1 MLRTVLKLFFF
12 LCVFFGIVLCAGL
25 FVAYQ
30 QLILRAPAAEMDPAQ
45 IERIL
50 GRESPVFYRDG
61 QQRVGVFFDAQ
72 HRRYVAYEQIPVTFV
87 NAIVA
92 AEDSRFFSHFGLDI
106 PGIIRAAIVNLKAG
120 RVVQG
125 GSTITQQT
133 AKNLFKRESRSFQSK
148 LKELLYAL
156 RLERHYSKKKILEFY
171 ANQFYVSGNGHGL
184 GVAAKYYFDK
194 EPAELTLLE
203 CAFIAGSVQRPGA
216 CNPFIKKTEAAQQQ
230 ARKTAQQRAHYAL
243 DKMLGLGM
251 IDAAAHRQAKEQELD
266 FRQGKT
272 VYDTNIVMDLVREG
286 LGAQVVEEALAQHGI
301 DNVATA
307 GLRIFTTV
315 DRQLHETALRA
326 LRQELSRLDV
336 RLDGYVRE
344 TVQGQ
349 YAELDYGGDPEIQLG
364 AFVFGTVQSVTGG
377 SSASPLVTVELGEK
391 RGQGVIER
399 KGLAELTD
407 AYAKWRR
414 QRWSTVTVAD
424 QAELL
429 AQIHPGDRVWVSVLS
444 VNAEGRA
451 ELELEKYP
459 RLQGGALVMRQGE
472 ILAMAGGSA
481 NRFFNRA
488 VNAKRTM
495 GSTFKTLLFGA
506 ALELGW
512 SSTDLLD
519 NRRNVFAYQGRPYF
533 PRPDHQSPHEQV
545 SLAWTG
551 VHSENLAAVWLLY
564 HLLDHLTPAQFR
576 DVAAH
581 LDLTPRQ
588 EKGGN
593 ESPRAFATRIRDRH
607 GILVHREI
615 LEEAAYEQ
623 ALLSMEA
630 DFLFDDGM
638 NEYRRLRSL
647 PYGRGHEGYLRQ
659 VSEQLSHE
667 KDAKE
672 RAELAL
678 RTGLLHKGYQQLRAT
693 GRAADAWR
701 QMWEGEGTAGAVGED
716 AARLR
721 GSGMFWLDGPGRY
734 GFSLHGQVP
743 AGATMISPEGIAS
756 RLAFADQ
763 AVIRAFWLDLRLDGW
778 LPFGMYHNLEEQQG
792 RELARLLSLPP
803 YSMGVLETLHDY
815 RLLVTLRYLIALG
828 HQLGISSPLEP
839 VLSFPL
845 GSNVVSLFETVR
857 MYEGLITGRSYG
869 VSRNGDRPDASEDG
883 LAIIERI
890 ESAEGE
896 VLYRRRPAGTKVVA
910 DAVSLELRDIL
921 RNVVQHGT
929 GRLAKEKVV
938 MPQLT
943 YAGEPAKRPAAVTI
957 PLFGKTGTANRY
969 INASFIGFVPGLET
983 SPETRLSLEG
993 GATIGVYVGF
1003 DDNQPMTRGSTRLAG
1018 AAGALPTWCELA
1030 GSVLARFSEEE
1041 LDELDLT
1048 FHGLVLDEPQLGQQ
1062 RLAVQ
1067 LGQGGVVP
1075 LGEAR
1080 VLAPTETGASVLA
1093 FGQLSDNGDFLPE
1106 RVFRPFWQEQE
1117 ASRQ

>member
-1 MLRTVLKLFFF
+1 MLRTVLKSLFF
-12 LCVFFGIVLCAGL
+12 LCIFVGIVLGAGL
-25 FVAYQ
+25 FFAYQ
-30 QLILRAPAAEMDPAQ
+30 QLILRAPASEMDPSQ

-72 HRRYVAYEQIPVTFV
+72 HRRYVAYEQIPPTFV
-87 NAIVA
+87 NAIIA
-92 AEDSRFFSHFGLDI
+92 AEDSRFFSHFGLDVV
-106 PGIIRAAIVNLKAG
+106 GIGRAALVNFKAG

-133 AKNLFKRESRSFQSK
+133 AKNLFKRESRSFRAK

-156 RLERHYSKKKILEFY
+156 RLEHYYSKKKILEFY

-194 EPAELTLLE
+194 EPAELSLLE

-230 ARKTAQQRAHYAL
+230 ARKTAHIRAHYAL

-251 IDAAAHRQAKEQELD
+251 IDDAAHRQAKEQELE

-286 LGAQVVEEALAQHGI
+286 LGAPVVEEALEQHGI

-344 TVQGQ
+344 AVQGQ
-349 YAELDYGGDPEIQLG
+349 YAELDYAGDPEILPG
-364 AFVFGTVQSVTGG
+364 AFVFGTVQSITGSG
-377 SSASPLVTVELGEK
+377 GAAPLVTVDLGEK
-391 RGQGVIER
+391 RGQGIIER

-414 QRWSTVTVAD
+414 QRWSTATATD

-429 AQIHPGDRVWVSVLS
+429 AQLHPGDRVWVSVLA
-444 VNAEGRA
+444 VNDDGRV

-459 RLQGGALVMRQGE
+459 RLQGGAMVMRQGE

-488 VNAKRTM
+488 VAAKRTM
-495 GSTFKTLLFGA
+495 GSTFKTLLMGA

-519 NRRNVFAYQGRPYF
+519 NRRNVFAYQGRPYY

-588 EKGGN
+588 GKTGS
-593 ESPRAFATRIRDRH
+593 ESPRAFAVRIRDQH
-607 GILVHREI
+607 GILTHREI
-615 LEEAAYEQ
+615 LEEAAYHQ
-623 ALLSMEA
+623 ALLTLEA

-638 NEYRRLRSL
+638 EEYRRLRSL

-659 VSEQLSHE
+659 VSEQLAHE

-678 RTGLLHKGYQQLRAT
+678 RNGLLYKNYKHLREV

-701 QMWEGEGTAGAVGED
+701 QMWDGTGAVGAAGED
-716 AARLR
+716 AVRLR
-721 GSGMFWLDGPGRY
+721 ASGMFWLDGAGRY
-734 GFSLHGQVP
+734 CFSLHGQPP
-743 AGATMISPEGIAS
+743 AGTTVISPEDIAS
-756 RLAFADQ
+756 RLAFADL
-763 AVIRAFWLDLRLDGW
+763 AAIRSFWLDLRLDGW
-778 LPFGMYHNLEEQQG
+778 LPFAMYQNLEAQQA
-792 RELARLLSLPP
+792 RELARLISLPP
-803 YSMGVLETLHDY
+803 YSMEVLETLHDY

-828 HQLGISSPLEP
+828 HQLGIASPLEP

-857 MYEGLITGRSYG
+857 MYEGLITGRGYG
-869 VSRNGDRPDASEDG
+869 VSRNGDRPDAAEDG

-890 ESAEGE
+890 ESAEGA
-896 VLYRRRPAGTKVVA
+896 VLYRRRPADTRLVA
-910 DAVSLELRDIL
+910 DAVSMELRDIL
-921 RNVVQHGT
+921 HNVVQHGT
-929 GRLAKEKVV
+929 GRLAREKVV

-943 YAGEPAKRPAAVTI
+943 TGGVPAKRPTSVTI

-969 INASFIGFVPGLET
+969 INASFVGFVPGLET
-983 SPETRLSLEG
+983 SPETRLSLEAG
-993 GATIGVYVGF
+993 TTIGVYVGF

-1030 GSVLARFSEEE
+1030 SSVLARFGEQE
-1041 LDELDLT
+1041 LDEVDLA
-1048 FHGLVLDEPQLGQQ
+1048 FNGLTLSEPQLGQL

-1067 LGQGGVVP
+1067 LNQGGVVP
-1075 LGEAR
+1075 PGEAR
-1080 VLAPTETGASVLA
+1080 TVEAGTAPASVLA
-1093 FGQLSDNGDFLPE
+1093 FGQLSDSGDFQPE

-1117 ASRQ
+1117 AARQ